1 MLRMALIL
9 LILFIILVAV
19 YLPKFRRALG
29 IMIILLFGA
38 VGFIIWQDT
47 KERELEFQR
56 IPVEQVQLTQMN
68 VRPGLNSR
76 SFVVS
81 GRLHNT
87 SRNFTLLSAT
97 LQATIED
104 CRAVTCEIIGQ
115 EKVEIPLEIPPEQA
129 RDFSITIPFPAI
141 PQAHGEPVWR
151 YQIERV
157 RAR

>member
-1 MLRMALIL
+1 MLRLALFF
-9 LILFIILVAV
+9 LIFLIILVAV

-29 IMIILLFGA
+29 IMIIILFGA
-38 VGFIIWQDT
+38 IGFIIWQDT
-47 KERELEFQR
+47 KERELEFRR
-56 IPVEQVQLTQMN
+56 IPVGQVQLSQMN

-87 SRNFTLLSAT
+87 SQKYSLLSAT
-97 LQATIED
+97 LQATLED
-104 CRAVTCEIIGQ
+104 CRAVSCEIIGQ
-115 EKVEIPLEIPPEQA
+115 ENVEIPLEIPPNQA
-129 RDFSITIPFPAI
+129 RDFSITIPFPTM
-141 PQAHGEPVWR
+141 PQALGEPVWR